1 MTSTYYMPISD
12 SGKADLLNHLAFNL
26 PQYQTLLNLSEE
38 DLNGIMQDS
47 IGFKFALQSM
57 DIMQANAK
65 SWTAYKNEIR
75 DGVLGL
81 GTAAWPIP
89 PLFIEPCPTAV
100 LPGVMP
106 RLSTLV
112 AQIKANKNYTLTV
125 GEDLWLVGTHPTI
138 DPNTWKPNL
147 ILQIKAGHPI
157 IMWTKGD
164 ASAIE
169 IWVDRGDGAN
179 FILLTINTEPHTL
192 DNSPLPALGTS
203 ATWKYKAIYR
213 LHDEQVGQWSDVCS
227 IAVGG

>member
-138 DPNTWKPNL
+138 DPNTWKPN
-147 ILQIKAGHPI
+147 ARSNCCSSRTSMTGCAAC
-157 IMWTKGD
+157 WSRSA
-164 ASAIE
+164 ASPSPP
-169 IWVDRGDGAN
+169 N
-179 FILLTINTEPHTL
+179 SS
-192 DNSPLPALGTS
+192 NSP
-203 ATWKYKAIYR
+203 R
-213 LHDEQVGQWSDVCS
+213 R
-227 IAVGG
+227 